1 MEDRERQHIGRILC
15 INRTM
20 KHKILAAI
28 SLITGLALSSMA
40 AYYSVYGLAAIFPAS
55 HDEVI
60 AMGIILEIAKLV
72 GVSWLYHN
80 WDDAP
85 SNVKWPMT
93 GSVLILML
101 ITSMGIFGFLSK
113 AHIDQSIKLST
124 GNNTRIESL
133 NLQIQ
138 VREEAIAA
146 IDQKTGNVNK
156 AVDKLIEKGRVNE
169 ALKNN
174 KEKVDPEKIRLTE
187 ELIPLKEEKIRLESE
202 QKKVEAEF
210 GPIKYVAQLFVNET
224 DEKILDKAVRIVI
237 IILILVFDP
246 LAILLLLA
254 FNISIQKKDYNMEFL
269 DMGTRRKKRKEA

>member
-1 MEDRERQHIGRILC
+1 
-15 INRTM
+15 M

-28 SLITGLALSSMA
+28 TFITGIALSATA
-40 AYYSVYGLAAIFPAS
+40 AYYSVIGLAAIFPAS
-55 HDEVI
+55 FKEVVI
-60 AMGIILEIAKLV
+60 MGTILEVAKLV

-85 SNVKWPMT
+85 KHVKWPMT
-93 GSVLILML
+93 GSILILML

-124 GNNTRIESL
+124 GNSTRIESL

-138 VREEAIAA
+138 VREDAIRE
-146 IDQKTGNVNK
+146 IDQKSGNVNK
-156 AVDKLIEKGRVNE
+156 AVDKLIERGRVNE

-174 KEKVDPEKIRLTE
+174 KTVANPEKIKLLD

-210 GPIKYVAQLFVNET
+210 GPIKYVAELFVNET

-254 FNISIQKKDYNMEFL
+254 FNISIQRKEYNMEFL
-269 DMGTRRKKRKEA
+269 DMGPKRRKRKET